1 MAKFQFRLQR
11 VLDFREMVEEWAKND
26 YLERR
31 AARLLAEQERI
42 QIAGKRK
49 NAIDRGAESLDAR
62 RNLEMLLSR
71 YDEEEA
77 IQLRIIA
84 ELEEEEERAAEIW
97 REKKQELEAMVKLRD
112 KALEEWTLEESRR
125 EQAELD
131 EWAVLRRKAA

>member
-11 VLDFREMVEEWAKND
+11 VLDFREMAEEWAKND

-31 AARLLAEQERI
+31 AARLLAEQERV
-42 QIAGKRK
+42 QIAGERK
-49 NAIDRGAESLDAR
+49 NAIGRGAESLDAR

-84 ELEEEEERAAEIW
+84 ELEEEEERAAEVW

-112 KALEEWTLEESRR
+112 KALEEWTLEDTRR